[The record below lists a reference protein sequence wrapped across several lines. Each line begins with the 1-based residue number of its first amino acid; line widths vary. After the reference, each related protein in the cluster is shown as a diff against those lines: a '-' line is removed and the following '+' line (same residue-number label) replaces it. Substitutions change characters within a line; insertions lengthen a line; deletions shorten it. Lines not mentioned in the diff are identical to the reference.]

1 MEEKAELWA
10 AFRVA
15 MDESTDPTLPTTKR
29 QQARRRVRTLG
40 AKLGRLRKGKEGR

>member
-29 QQARRRVRTLG
+29 QQARRKVRTLG
-40 AKLGRLRKGKEGR
+40 ARLARMRKGKAL